1 MAGEGGL
8 PEWHPSG
15 QWEFEGRH
23 ARPGLGGSRSLGAV
37 VPVVVDVDRSCDAA
51 DYERDSSCHQI
62 EPGEEMGLR
71 VGKES
76 LEPPTYLSSFQTFS
90 TLIILSPFPGP
101 YVAALLG
108 PPRDSPEW

>member
-23 ARPGLGGSRSLGAV
+23 ARPGLGGSGSLGAV

-51 DYERDSSCHQI
+51 DNERDPSCHQI
-62 EPGEEMGLR
+62 EPGEQMGLR
-71 VGKES
+71 VGKDLES
-76 LEPPTYLSSFQTFS
+76 PTYLSSFQTFS
-90 TLIILSPFPGP
+90 TLFSLLSQAPTWQLCW
-101 YVAALLG
+101 V